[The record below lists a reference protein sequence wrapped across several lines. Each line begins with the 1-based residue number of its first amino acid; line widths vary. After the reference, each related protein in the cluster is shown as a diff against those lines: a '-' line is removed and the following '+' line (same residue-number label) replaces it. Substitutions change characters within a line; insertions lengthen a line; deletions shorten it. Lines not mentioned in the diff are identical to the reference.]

1 MKVLSGHIACVR
13 YIGDEALSQYE
24 RYVDGGFSVV
34 IIDASD
40 KGATAMVIMASVA
53 GRFELEFDSRAEAAN
68 FYLAAHVDGDHH
80 SVREAA

>member
-1 MKVLSGHIACVR
+1 VKILTGHIACIR

-24 RYVDGGFSVV
+24 KYVAGGFSVV
-34 IIDASD
+34 IVDASD
-40 KGATAMVIMASVA
+40 KGATAMVIMANVA

-68 FYLAAHVDGDHH
+68 FYLTAHIDGDHH